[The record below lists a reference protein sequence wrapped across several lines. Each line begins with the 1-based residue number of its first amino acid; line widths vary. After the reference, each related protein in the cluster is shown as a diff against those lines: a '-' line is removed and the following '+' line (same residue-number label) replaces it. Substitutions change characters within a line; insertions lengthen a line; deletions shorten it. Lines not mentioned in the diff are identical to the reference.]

1 MSAPDSTPPDAAKPG
16 SRWRGSSLRGRVWTA
31 PRLPPRLLCWLGVV
45 SWLLGAT
52 VGCGGTETRTD
63 ADILKVVIRASPT
76 SFDPRVGTDEQ
87 SQRVH
92 QLVYSQLM
100 TVDAQ
105 LRVAPGLAARLENP
119 DPLTYIAYLR
129 SGVRFHDGHE
139 LTAKDVVYT
148 FASFL
153 DPDFVSA
160 RRGAYRMLES
170 VRALD
175 DYRVEFKLKEPF
187 GSFPIQ
193 LVMQVV
199 PEGAGESLRSFPIGT
214 GPYRF
219 VRYLVDEQVELSTFE
234 GYWDGLPQNAGVV
247 LRIIPDDTMR
257 GLELRKGSA
266 DLTVNDVSPDI
277 AYQLQEDGLTITQGE
292 GVDYAYVGMNMRD
305 TVLSDK
311 RVRHAIGYAI
321 DRQAIVDHLR
331 RGLATPAAGVL
342 SPLAW
347 AFEPDVHRFDYDL
360 PRAKR
365 LLDEAGYTDP
375 DGDGPLPRLR
385 LSLKTSTDAFYRLQ
399 ASVIQENLRLA
410 GIELDVR
417 SYEFATFY
425 AAVLSGNMQMYTLQ
439 WVGVTD
445 PDMLRRLFHSEQVP
459 PVGFNRIYY
468 RNPDVDRLID
478 LATSALT
485 DADRQQYYSEV
496 QKAVAEDA
504 PYISLWHKT
513 NIAVT
518 RPNISGMRLSA
529 QADFLALKDVRKD

>member
-1 MSAPDSTPPDAAKPG
+1 MHKTQAVIRCALSFVTRALWLAA
-16 SRWRGSSLRGRVWTA
+16 SLGFAACGYTEATA
-31 PRLPPRLLCWLGVV
+31 
-45 SWLLGAT
+45 
-52 VGCGGTETRTD
+52 D
-63 ADILKVVIRASPT
+63 ADLVKVIIRASPT

-100 TVDAQ
+100 TIDSQ
-105 LRVAPGLAARLENP
+105 LRVAPGLAARLDNP

-129 SGVRFHDGHE
+129 SGVKFHDGHE

-148 FASFL
+148 FGSFL

-170 VRALD
+170 VTALD
-175 DYRVEFKLKEPF
+175 DHRVEFKLKEPF

-199 PEGAGESLRSFPIGT
+199 PDGAGESLRSFPIGT

-219 VRYLVDEQVELSTFE
+219 VRYVVDEQVELSAFE
-234 GYWDGLPQNAGVV
+234 GYWDGLPQNAGLV

-277 AYQLQEDGLTITQGE
+277 AYQLQKDGLTITQSE
-292 GVDYAYVGMNMRD
+292 GVDYTYIGLNMRD
-305 TVLSDK
+305 AVLKDK

-321 DRQAIVDHLR
+321 DRQAIVDYLR
-331 RGLATPAAGVL
+331 RGLAKLAVGVL
-342 SPLAW
+342 SPTAW
-347 AFEPDVHRFDYDL
+347 AFEPDVHQFNYDL
-360 PRAKR
+360 SRAKR
-365 LLDEAGYTDP
+365 LLDEAGYRDP

-385 LSLKTSTDAFYRLQ
+385 LSLLTSTDEFYRLQ
-399 ASVIQENLRLA
+399 ATVIQQNLRLA
-410 GIELDVR
+410 GIDLDVR
-417 SYEFATFY
+417 SFEFATFY
-425 AAVLSGNMQMYTLQ
+425 ADVLSGNVQMYTLQ

-445 PDMLRRLFHSEQVP
+445 PDMLRRVFHSEQVP
-459 PVGFNRIYY
+459 PIGFNRIYY
-468 RNPDVDRLID
+468 RNPEVDRLID
-478 LATSALT
+478 LATRALR
-485 DADRQQYYSEV
+485 DEDRRKYYSEV
-496 QKAVAEDA
+496 QKAVAQDA

-529 QADFLALKDVRKD
+529 QADFLALKDVRKKQM

>member
-1 MSAPDSTPPDAAKPG
+1 MTRRPAIGFRLWALGMVVLAAHAC
-16 SRWRGSSLRGRVWTA
+16 GR
-31 PRLPPRLLCWLGVV
+31 
-45 SWLLGAT
+45 
-52 VGCGGTETRTD
+52 TEVPAD
-63 ADILKVVIRASPT
+63 ADIVKVIIRASPT
-76 SFDPRVGTDEQ
+76 NLDPRVGTDEQ

-100 TVDAQ
+100 TVDSQ
-105 LRVAPGLAARLENP
+105 LRVAPGLAARLDNP

-129 SGVRFHDGHE
+129 SGVKFHDGHE

-148 FASFL
+148 FDSFL

-170 VRALD
+170 VTALD

-187 GSFPIQ
+187 GSFPVQ

-199 PEGAGESLRSFPIGT
+199 PDGAGESLRSFPIGT

-219 VRYLVDEQVELSTFE
+219 VRYVVDEQIELSAFE

-247 LRIIPDDTMR
+247 LRIVPDDTMR

-266 DLTVNDVSPDI
+266 DLAVNDIPPDI
-277 AYQLQEDGLTITQGE
+277 AYQLQKDGLTITQGE
-292 GVDYAYVGMNMRD
+292 GVDYAYIGLNMRD
-305 TVLSDK
+305 AVLSDK

-321 DRQAIVDHLR
+321 DRQAIVDYLR
-331 RGLATPAAGVL
+331 RGLAKPAVGVL
-342 SPLAW
+342 SPLTW
-347 AFEPDVHRFDYDL
+347 AFEPDVHQFDYDVA
-360 PRAKR
+360 RAKQ

-385 LSLKTSTDAFYRLQ
+385 LSLKTSTDEFYRLQ
-399 ASVIQENLRLA
+399 AAVIQENLRLV

-425 AAVLSGNMQMYTLQ
+425 ADVLSGNAQMYTLQ

-445 PDMLRRLFHSEQVP
+445 PDMLRRVFHSEQVP

-468 RNPDVDRLID
+468 SNPDVDRLID
-478 LATSALT
+478 LATRALT
-485 DADRQQYYSEV
+485 DADRRRYYSEV

-504 PYISLWHKT
+504 PYISLWYKT

-518 RPNISGMRLSA
+518 RPNISGMRLSP
-529 QADFLALKDVRKD
+529 QADFLALKDVRKN